1 MDISALLGTIMSS
14 DSIKNMSQLTNVS
27 SEGVQ
32 GVLGSAL
39 PSLLNGALAQSEGSD
54 TAEGFAGAL
63 TQHAAVDTSD
73 INAFLGNVDMEDGAK
88 IVGHLLGS
96 DSSAVFSEAAKK
108 AGVSEK
114 DSSNIL
120 SAAAPLLMSLLGK
133 ETGAQSQSGASGGI
147 AGIMGALLKNADM
160 GSLLSGLLGGGM
172 TASDAKEEKDEKKE
186 KKGLLGSLLDLIK

>member
-172 TASDAKEEKDEKKE
+172 TASDAKEEKEEKKE

>member
-160 GSLLSGLLGGGM
+160 GSLVHVHIVFAGLF
-172 TASDAKEEKDEKKE
+172 S
-186 KKGLLGSLLDLIK
+186 